1 MDLTEKTV
9 SELEAPVVDLD
20 VDRSAVDSN
29 ILLTGETGS
38 GKEVLARFAHRQ
50 STRRN

>member
-29 ILLTGETGS
+29 ID
-38 GKEVLARFAHRQ
+38 KK
-50 STRRN
+50 